1 MKVHIHVLVWI
12 VTITTAVALLKYC
25 NTFSLRSTFSEF
37 AMKYGKD
44 NRFKGIEKMKD
55 RESLF
60 TEFMAELKKKEKES
74 VKLKQ
79 DKVGSFVP
87 LGRHVRGT
95 CSLLGGGGEA
105 SVARALEKAASE
117 ITMYHEGEMK
127 GSELTL
133 VGKYANVF
141 VQNRMLG
148 EQ

>member
-1 MKVHIHVLVWI
+1 MKLCPNRIFRAMECQKSKRFTHLCGLWQVL
-12 VTITTAVALLKYC
+12 ALLKYC

-95 CSLLGGGGEA
+95 CSLLGERGGGK
-105 SVARALEKAASE
+105 SDKS
-117 ITMYHEGEMK
+117 T
-127 GSELTL
+127 
-133 VGKYANVF
+133 
-141 VQNRMLG
+141 
-148 EQ
+148 